1 MRSITKIL
9 QLGFCWLM
17 LGTPALADS
26 SVDLIPKPR
35 SLVWQNGQFEVNAQ
49 TRLTYN
55 SAQAEE
61 VARLFSTWLQPTT
74 GYLLPLGEGQSTNT
88 IAFVQTPG
96 DAKDESYQLSVTQ
109 KQITL
114 TANSRA
120 GLFYAM
126 QTLRQLMPAEL
137 ESQQPINRAAW
148 VVPAVQIK
156 DAPRFAYR
164 GMHLDVSRHFF
175 DIAFVKRYIDWLAL
189 HKLNRFQWHLT
200 DDQGW
205 RIEIK
210 AFPKLTQVGASRHHT
225 VVGHTYDYQPLFDD
239 KPVSG
244 FYTQAQVR
252 ELVAY
257 AAARHVEV
265 IPEIDIPGHST
276 AIVAAYPELSCHG
289 QPVEVTGQFGIF
301 EQVLCPTEK
310 SFDFLRQVYQEV
322 AELFP
327 ASRIHIGGDEV
338 LKEQWLAS
346 EQVARLM
353 QEQGLESPE
362 QVQSYFIKRVA
373 DIVTDLGKTPV
384 GWDEILEGG
393 AAKQANIMSWRGEE
407 GGIEAARLGH
417 NVIMSPYQWLYF
429 DAYQSRSLDE
439 PKAIHGL
446 TRLKQVYDYDPLPQS
461 LTTQEQAR
469 ILGAQGAL
477 WTEYVK
483 TPRHAEYMVL
493 PRLAALA
500 EVLWSPIDARDW
512 SSFSHR
518 LPALLKRY
526 QSMGLN
532 PSLSAYYPQIRVE
545 NSAENELKVTLDTD
559 IAGLP
564 IHFTLDG
571 EPVTINAP
579 RYQAPLLIQTPT
591 TVRASSWV
599 DSQRSLLGNL
609 QLSLA
614 PHKGVGKSY
623 KFKHAPAEGSEKRL
637 LDGVLA
643 VDQFYDVNDFTV
655 LYGVD
660 LDVTVDLQTSAA
672 LSKVVLGVDAG
683 MHRQLHPPRR
693 VKVYVS
699 ETGQQWQEVAHLNE
713 AQIQGPVLTLTFP
726 VRQGRFVRVFAENRQ
741 DSHDPQIP
749 LLPLYIDELQIW

>member
-1 MRSITKIL
+1 
-9 QLGFCWLM
+9 M

-26 SVDLIPKPR
+26 SIDLMPLPQ
-35 SLVWQNGQFEVNAQ
+35 SLTWQSGQFEVNAQ
-49 TRLTYN
+49 TRLVYN
-55 SAQAEE
+55 SPQAQE
-61 VARLFSTWLQPTT
+61 VASLFSTWLQPTT
-74 GYLLPLGEGQSTNT
+74 GYLLPLTKTQDANT
-88 IAFVQTPG
+88 IAFVQTEG
-96 DAKDESYQLSVTQ
+96 DGKDESYRLSVTP

-137 ESQQPINRAAW
+137 EGMQPINRAAW
-148 VVPAVQIK
+148 QVPAVQID

-189 HKLNRFQWHLT
+189 HKFNRFQWHLT

-210 AFPKLTQVGASRHHT
+210 AYPKLTSVGASRKHT
-225 VVGHTYDYQPLFDD
+225 VVGHTYDFQPLFDD

-244 FYTQAQVR
+244 FYTQEQIR
-252 ELVAY
+252 DLVAY

-289 QPVEVTGQFGIF
+289 QPVDVTGQFGIF
-301 EQVLCPTEK
+301 EQVLCPTEQ
-310 SFDFLRQVYQEV
+310 SFNFLRQVYQEV

-327 ASRIHIGGDEV
+327 ATRIHIGGDEV
-338 LKEQWLAS
+338 FKKQWMAS
-346 EQVARLM
+346 EEVAKLM

-362 QVQSYFIKRVA
+362 QVQSYFIQRVA
-373 DIVTDLGKTPV
+373 DIVTDLGKIPV

-393 AAKQANIMSWRGEE
+393 AAKQANIMSWQGEE

-417 NVIMSPYQWLYF
+417 DVIMSPYQWLYF

-461 LTTQEQAR
+461 LTAKEQAR

-500 EVLWSPIDARDW
+500 EVLWSPVGQRSW
-512 SSFSHR
+512 SSFSAR

-526 QSMGLN
+526 RSMGLN
-532 PSLSAYYPQIRVE
+532 PSVSAYYPIATAQINAQAKLLVDLHTE
-545 NSAENELKVTLDTD
+545 

-564 IHFTLDG
+564 IHYTLDG
-571 EPVTINAP
+571 QAVAIGSQ
-579 RYQAPLLIQTPT
+579 RYTAPLQIDKPT
-591 TVRASSWV
+591 TLRASAWV
-599 DSQRSLLGNL
+599 DAERSLLGEV
-609 QLSLA
+609 QLSLS
-614 PHKGVGKSY
+614 PHKGLGKTAR
-623 KFKHAPAEGSEKRL
+623 FVHAPAEGSEQRL

-643 VDQFYDVNDFTV
+643 SDQFYAVNDFTL

-660 LDVTVDLQTSAA
+660 LDVSVDLEESTA
-672 LSKVVLGVDAG
+672 LSKVILGVDAG
-683 MHRQLHPPRR
+683 MHRQLHPPRQ
-693 VKVYVS
+693 VKVYLS
-699 ETGQQWQEVAHLNE
+699 DDGQQWQQVAQLSE
-713 AQIQGPVLTLTFP
+713 AQIQGPVLSLTFP
-726 VRQGRFVRVFAENRQ
+726 TQQGRFVRVFAENRQ